1 MASMSKTAH
10 VTWNGTLM
18 EGGGT
23 ITQTGSGTLSQLPV
37 SWRARTEAGSATS
50 PEELI
55 AAAHAACYAMAL
67 SGALA
72 TAGHPATRLEVDA
85 RCTFDW
91 GGEAGAHIRSME
103 LSLEADVPGLDQ
115 AGLDQAAQGAKDGC
129 PVSRALKGNV
139 DISVSAR
146 LAG

>member
-1 MASMSKTAH
+1 MSKTAN

-23 ITQTGSGTLSQLPV
+23 ITATGSGALGGLPV
-37 SWRARTEAGSATS
+37 SWRARTEDGPATS

-55 AAAHAACYAMAL
+55 AAAHAACYCMAL

-72 TAGHPATRLEVDA
+72 RAGSPPRQLRVEA

-91 GGEAGAHIRSME
+91 GGDAGAHIKSVE
-103 LSLEADVPGLDQ
+103 LRLEAEVPGLDQ
-115 AGLDQAAQGAKDGC
+115 AGLQQAAEAAKEGC
-129 PVSRALKGNV
+129 PVSKALKGNV
-139 DISVSAR
+139 DISVTAA